1 MITKDRSK
9 RTRQILTLVALALL
23 MITIC
28 IGASFVTTQWF
39 SKSQDDWSHDT
50 PHGHDWLHE
59 ELDLNEQEEIA
70 IDAFEGDYR
79 RQRKALLNEFESRV
93 GDLRQ
98 ILVDT
103 DQYVPEVDV
112 AIHRLHEVHG
122 ELQEL
127 SIQHYYDMLS
137 VLPTEKQDK
146 LRQLA
151 VKALS
156 QPE

>member
-1 MITKDRSK
+1 MTADNRSK
-9 RTRQILTLVALALL
+9 RSKQVLSLVAVALVL
-23 MITIC
+23 IVVC
-28 IGASFVTTQWF
+28 VGVSFVTAQWF
-39 SKSQDDWSHDT
+39 SKSQDEWKHDMT
-50 PHGHDWLHE
+50 HGHDWLHQALGLTEPE
-59 ELDLNEQEEIA
+59 EAA
-70 IDAFEGDYR
+70 IDAFEADYR
-79 RQRKALLNEFESRV
+79 KQRERLVQEFDSRV
-93 GDLRQ
+93 GDLRE
-98 ILVDT
+98 ILVST
-103 DQYVPEVDV
+103 DHYVPEVDA

-137 VLPTEKQDK
+137 VLPPEKQEK

>member
-1 MITKDRSK
+1 MITKSRSTRTK
-9 RTRQILTLVALALL
+9 RILSLVAISFVL
-23 MITIC
+23 ITIC
-28 IGASFVTTQWF
+28 VGVSLFTSQWF
-39 SKSQDDWSHDT
+39 AQSKDDWSHDT

-137 VLPTEKQDK
+137 VLPPEKQDK

>member
-1 MITKDRSK
+1 MIAKDRLT
-9 RTRQILTLVALALL
+9 RTKQILTLVAIVLAI
-23 MITIC
+23 ITVC
-28 IGASFVTTQWF
+28 ISVSFVTRHWF
-39 SKSQDDWSHDT
+39 SKSQDDWNHDMT
-50 PHGHDWLHE
+50 HGHQWLHE
-59 ELDLNEQEEIA
+59 TLNLTEKEAAA

-79 RQRKALLNEFESRV
+79 SERERLVKEFDSRV

-98 ILVDT
+98 ILVST
-103 DQYVPEVDV
+103 DQYVPEVDA

-127 SIQHYYDMLS
+127 SIQHYYDMLN
-137 VLPTEKQDK
+137 VLPPEKQDK